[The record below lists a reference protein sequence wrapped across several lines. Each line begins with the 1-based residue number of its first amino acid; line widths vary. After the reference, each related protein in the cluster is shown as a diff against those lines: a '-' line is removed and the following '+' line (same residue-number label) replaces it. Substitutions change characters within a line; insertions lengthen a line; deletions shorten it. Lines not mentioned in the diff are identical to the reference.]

1 MEILADGRKE
11 LAAQINI
18 IGQFRIEFRNRGR
31 IIDLVSQPSQ
41 LLAVF
46 NLIGRGL
53 CAVTGGWGLGFAVPR
68 RGASQGDGN
77 GCILGNGEG
86 IAHLGVAL
94 GFDRVGVFAVRE
106 EIAAV
111 GFRADG
117 LPVPEN
123 GDGGVDVRR
132 GDVKGDRALFYGRE
146 SDGLDRTALDGD
158 FAGLCLVAESGD
170 SVVIFA
176 VGESERP
183 VAAGMRTGLPINGDL
198 GIRGVNRESDG
209 IGGDLPTE
217 DGVAVIDARRI
228 FDERTAQLGGQRFQ
242 FVGSFGLGVGVGA
255 AFTLQEEE
263 LIQCGI
269 ACVVDAADHGGAA
282 VAGDLAGGIAGG
294 HRIFIIG
301 RRDVQIAD
309 DAARLADSCLNCTA
323 VIALVNSAL
332 AIELANDTADTV
344 AAGDVAGIDAGS
356 DGAVAV
362 AHIADNARG
371 IVVAGDSGFVNAIF
385 DSAGTVEGTGNGG
398 NSVRGITAAGNC
410 DRAGN
415 GKILHG
421 AGAHHAKETI
431 VIAGGAGDFQVLN
444 FVVLPVEGAVVSVS
458 CILTNRCP
466 ILITKNNVICQL
478 GTDVVFTV
486 FIHLCSE
493 PTQLAGIGD
502 QIRVFHRACARGLFG
517 LRNGDVLAI
526 AFLGFRQ
533 VDGAALR
540 NICRT
545 VKFPVVFITDGQLVA
560 AVGFGSHGDRFILRA
575 VVISDFDGRR
585 GVFSVNK
592 ARCGRIFFLQSHR
605 LHIIPGGDGDGSV
618 NGLVSE
624 GGGGVGILALGDGIA
639 AVRVGLQLFIVLFN
653 G

>member
-1 MEILADGRKE
+1 M
-11 LAAQINI
+11 
-18 IGQFRIEFRNRGR
+18 
-31 IIDLVSQPSQ
+31 
-41 LLAVF
+41 
-46 NLIGRGL
+46 
-53 CAVTGGWGLGFAVPR
+53 
-68 RGASQGDGN
+68 
-77 GCILGNGEG
+77 
-86 IAHLGVAL
+86 
-94 GFDRVGVFAVRE
+94 
-106 EIAAV
+106 
-111 GFRADG
+111 
-117 LPVPEN
+117 PVPEN
-123 GDGGVDVRR
+123 GDGGGRVRGGDGKFDGALCHRGEGDGFLGFAAAYGDGTGFLSVAEGGDGIGIRAVGEGEGPGVIGMGAGLALNGHFRICR
-132 GDVKGDRALFYGRE
+132 GDGE
-146 SDGLDRTALDGD
+146 SDG
-158 FAGLCLVAESGD
+158 V
-170 SVVIFA
+170 
-176 VGESERP
+176 
-183 VAAGMRTGLPINGDL
+183 
-198 GIRGVNRESDG
+198 
-209 IGGDLPTE
+209 GGDLPTE

-228 FDERTAQLGGQRFQ
+228 FDERTAQLGGQRLQ

-263 LIQCGI
+263 LIQRGI

-421 AGAHHAKETI
+421 AGANHAEETV

-466 ILITKNNVICQL
+466 ILITKINVICQL
-478 GTDVVFTV
+478 CTDAVFAAIV
-486 FIHLCSE
+486 YLHGK
-493 PTQLAGIGD
+493 PAQLAGIGD

-517 LRNGDVLAI
+517 HMNGDVLAI

-540 NICRT
+540 DICRT
-545 VKFPVVFITDGQLVA
+545 V
-560 AVGFGSHGDRFILRA
+560 
-575 VVISDFDGRR
+575 
-585 GVFSVNK
+585 
-592 ARCGRIFFLQSHR
+592 
-605 LHIIPGGDGDGSV
+605 
-618 NGLVSE
+618 E
-624 GGGGVGILALGDGIA
+624 
-639 AVRVGLQLFIVLFN
+639 
-653 G
+653 